1 MNISVVIPMY
11 NASSTIYDTLTS
23 VVHQTYNESIEII
36 IIDDGST
43 DNSVNIV
50 NGFRKKN
57 DFDIKLIKKPNGGV
71 SSARNLGIKKARYEW
86 VAFLDSDD
94 IWLPSKL
101 RRQIEGINSLSFKV
115 DFIGCARNNE
125 SLKIGLRHI
134 TTLHKATVREL
145 LIKMFP
151 QTSTALVRKSVLQ
164 ELGGY
169 DTSFSHAEDGEL
181 WIRICTKY
189 RFYYLPESLVIT
201 GGGKPNFG
209 HSGLSAN
216 LQAMSEGGMK
226 ILNLSIKR
234 GDISYIEGV
243 LFRIFYYAKSFR
255 RMMIRCVSK

>member
-11 NASSTIYDTLTS
+11 NASSTIYDVLTS
-23 VVHQTYNESIEII
+23 VVHQDFEQSIEVV

-50 NGFRKKN
+50 NKFIDEN
-57 DFDIKLIKKPNGGV
+57 DFDIKLIKKNNGGV
-71 SSARNLGIKKARYEW
+71 SSARNLGIEKASYDW

-101 RRQIEGINSLSFKV
+101 RRQVESIISLSYNV

-125 SLKIGLRHI
+125 LLKIGFKKI

-164 ELGGY
+164 EIGGY
-169 DTSFSHAEDGEL
+169 DTSFTHAEDGEL
-181 WIRICTKY
+181 WIRICANY
-189 RFYYLPESLVIT
+189 EFYYLPESLVIT

-216 LQAMSEGGMK
+216 LHAMSEGGMK

-234 GDISYIEGV
+234 GDISNVEG
-243 LFRIFYYAKSFR
+243 LFFHAFYYIKSIR
-255 RMMIRCVSK
+255 RVMIRWASK